1 MPLKTKILR
10 RLTKIS
16 LSFFLLFCLSISV
29 VAQEVI
35 TIDSTGVVEN
45 KQEKLNQE
53 KATKDSVSTF
63 KKFKAEGVS
72 AVVGDYV
79 ILEFDI
85 DKSYLE
91 FEQNGVDISTI
102 DRCQMLGKLMED
114 KLYVHHAIQDS
125 IIITDAEIEPEVDQ
139 VFQYMVAQ
147 VGSEEKVVEYYR
159 KNNVTE
165 LKAELLK
172 ARKEIRL
179 TERMQEKIVSDVT
192 VTPEE
197 VRTFFF
203 SIPVEERPV
212 FGAEIEVAQLVVEP
226 EVTEEARQNVINRL
240 KVIRSD
246 IVDNGSSFATKAV
259 LYSKDGTRTKGGLI
273 EGVRRDSPMAK
284 EFKDMAFSLLEGEV
298 SEPFETEFGF
308 HILKVD
314 KIRGQS
320 LDVRHIILFPEV
332 PQEVVDKARKK
343 IDTIRQ
349 ALIDKKLP
357 FDAAAKLYSSDKE
370 TRNNGGQLV
379 NPATF
384 DTRFDLTK
392 MDPTLSAQVY
402 NIKKGEITKV
412 YTDYDRSGKSIFKIL
427 TVTDRHEEHVADY
440 VQDYEKIHELALKE
454 KQLRA
459 IEKWQAD
466 KILETYIKVND
477 DYHSCDFT
485 NNWLYNNE

>member
-1 MPLKTKILR
+1 MQLKIKTLNYLR
-10 RLTKIS
+10 INS
-16 LSFFLLFCLSISV
+16 LSLLILLLFSV
-29 VAQEVI
+29 PTFAQEVV
-35 TIDSTGVVEN
+35 TVDSTGVVKNNDILEDN
-45 KQEKLNQE
+45 KS
-53 KATKDSVSTF
+53 TKIDSVKTF
-63 KKFKAEGVS
+63 KRFKAEGVS

-125 IIITDAEIEPEVDQ
+125 IIITDAEIQPEVDQ
-139 VFQYMVAQ
+139 VMEYMISQ

-159 KNNVTE
+159 KKNIAE
-165 LKAELLK
+165 LKADLLK

-179 TERMQEKIVSDVT
+179 TERMQEQIVSNIT
-192 VTPEE
+192 ITPEE

-203 SIPVEERPV
+203 SIPVDERPI
-212 FGAEIEVAQLVVEP
+212 FGTELEIAQLVVEP
-226 EVTEEARQNVINRL
+226 QVTEKAKQNVINRL
-240 KVIRSD
+240 KVMRSD

-314 KIRGQS
+314 KIRGQTV
-320 LDVRHIILFPEV
+320 DVRHIILFPEV
-332 PQEVVDKARKK
+332 SNQIIEEARTK

-349 ALIDKKLP
+349 SIIDEKLP
-357 FDAAAKLYSSDKE
+357 FDAAAKLYSNDKE
-370 TRNNGGQLV
+370 TRNNGGQLM

-402 NIKKGEITKV
+402 NIKKGEVTKV
-412 YTDYDRSGKSIFKIL
+412 FTDTDRTGKSIFKIL
-427 TVTDRHEEHVADY
+427 TVTDRHDEHVADY
-440 VQDYEKIHELALKE
+440 VKDYEKIHELAIKE
-454 KQLRA
+454 KQLKA

-466 KILETYIKVND
+466 KIKETYVKVNED
-477 DYHSCDFT
+477 FYDCDFT
-485 NNWLYNNE
+485 NNWLYNND

>member
-1 MPLKTKILR
+1 MQLKIKILKHLKTN
-10 RLTKIS
+10 S
-16 LSFFLLFCLSISV
+16 LLLLLMFLMSASAYAQV
-29 VAQEVI
+29 VV
-35 TIDSTGVVEN
+35 TVDSTGVAEN
-45 KQEKLNQE
+45 KEMIKE
-53 KATKDSVSTF
+53 DTSAKVDSVRTF
-63 KKFKAEGVS
+63 KRFKAEGVS
-72 AVVGDYV
+72 AVVGDFV

-91 FEQNGVDISTI
+91 FEQNGVDISSI

-125 IIITDAEIEPEVDQ
+125 IIITDEEIKPEVDQ
-139 VFQYMVAQ
+139 VLEYMVTQ
-147 VGSEEKVVEYYR
+147 VGSIEKVVEYYR
-159 KNNVTE
+159 KLNEAE
-165 LKAELLK
+165 LRADLLK

-179 TERMQEKIVSDVT
+179 TERMQEKIVSNIT
-192 VTPEE
+192 ITPEE

-203 SIPVEERPV
+203 SIPPEERPV
-212 FGAEIEVAQLVVEP
+212 FGTEIEIAQLVVEP
-226 EVTEEARQNVINRL
+226 QVTDAAKQKVINRL
-240 KVIRSD
+240 KEIRSD

-259 LYSKDGTRTKGGLI
+259 LYSKDGTRAKGGLI

-308 HILKVD
+308 HLLKVD

-320 LDVRHIILFPEV
+320 VDVRHIILFPEV
-332 PQEVVDKARKK
+332 SNEIVNEARAK

-349 ALIDKKLP
+349 GILDEKIP
-357 FDAAAKLYSSDKE
+357 FAAAAELYSDDNE
-370 TRNNGGQLV
+370 TRNNGGQLM

-402 NIKKGEITKV
+402 NIKKGEVTKV
-412 YTDYDRSGKSIFKIL
+412 YTDSDRTGKSIFKIL
-427 TVTDRHEEHVADY
+427 TVTGRHDEHTADY
-440 VQDYEKIHELALKE
+440 VKDYEKIHELAIKE

-459 IEKWQAD
+459 IEEWQTE
-466 KILETYIKVND
+466 KIKETYIKVND
-477 DYHSCDFT
+477 DYQECDFT
-485 NNWLYNNE
+485 NNWLYYNE

>member
-1 MPLKTKILR
+1 MQLKIKILKHLKTNSLIL
-10 RLTKIS
+10 L
-16 LSFFLLFCLSISV
+16 LMFLMSATAFAQV
-29 VAQEVI
+29 VV
-35 TIDSTGVVEN
+35 TVDSTGVAEN
-45 KQEKLNQE
+45 KEIIKE
-53 KATKDSVSTF
+53 ETPVKSDTVRTF
-63 KKFKAEGVS
+63 RRFKAEGVG

-91 FEQNGVDISTI
+91 FEQNGVDITTI
-102 DRCQMLGKLMED
+102 DRCQMIGKLMED

-125 IIITDAEIEPEVDQ
+125 IIITDAEIQPEVDQ
-139 VFQYMVAQ
+139 VLEYMVSQ
-147 VGSEEKVVEYYR
+147 VGSIEKVVEYYR
-159 KNNVTE
+159 KLNEAE
-165 LKAELLK
+165 LRADLLK

-179 TERMQEKIVSDVT
+179 TERMQEKIVANIT
-192 VTPEE
+192 ITPEE

-203 SIPVEERPV
+203 SIPPEERPV
-212 FGAEIEVAQLVVEP
+212 FGTEIEIAQLVIEP
-226 EVTEEARQNVINRL
+226 QVTDAAKQKVINRL
-240 KVIRSD
+240 KEIRSD

-314 KIRGQS
+314 KIRGQAV
-320 LDVRHIILFPEV
+320 DVRHIILFPEV
-332 PQEVVDKARKK
+332 SSQIVNEAKAK

-349 ALIDKKLP
+349 SILDGKIP
-357 FDAAAKLYSSDKE
+357 FSEAAELYSDDSE
-370 TRNNGGQLV
+370 TRNSGGQLM

-402 NIKKGEITKV
+402 NIKKGEVTKV
-412 YTDYDRSGKSIFKIL
+412 YTDSDRTGKNIFKIL
-427 TVTDRHEEHVADY
+427 TVTGRHDEHVADY
-440 VQDYEKIHELALKE
+440 VNDYEKIHALAIKE
-454 KQLRA
+454 KQLQA
-459 IEKWQAD
+459 IEEWQAE
-466 KILETYIKVND
+466 KIIETYIKVND
-477 DYHSCDFT
+477 DYQECDFT

>member
-1 MPLKTKILR
+1 MQLKIKILKY
-10 RLTKIS
+10 LNTTS
-16 LSFFLLFCLSISV
+16 FLLVLTILISV
-29 VAQEVI
+29 PAFAQEVV
-35 TIDSTGVVEN
+35 TVDSTGVAKSNDIIKGEN
-45 KQEKLNQE
+45 
-53 KATKDSVSTF
+53 ATKLDSVKTF
-63 KKFKAEGVS
+63 KRFKAEGVS

-125 IIITDAEIEPEVDQ
+125 IIITDAEIQPEVDQ
-139 VFQYMVAQ
+139 VLEYMISQ

-159 KNNVTE
+159 KKNITE
-165 LKAELLK
+165 LKADLLK

-179 TERMQEKIVSDVT
+179 TERMQEKIVANIT
-192 VTPEE
+192 ITPEE

-203 SIPVEERPV
+203 SIPVDERPV
-212 FGAEIEVAQLVVEP
+212 FGAELEIAHLVVEP
-226 EVTEEARQNVINRL
+226 QVTDEAKQKVINRL
-240 KVIRSD
+240 KELRSD

-273 EGVRRDSPMAK
+273 EDVRRDSPMAK

-314 KIRGQS
+314 KIRGQTV
-320 LDVRHIILFPEV
+320 DVRHIILFPEV
-332 PQEVVDKARKK
+332 SSQIIKEAREK

-349 ALIDKKLP
+349 SIIDKKIP
-357 FDAAAKLYSSDKE
+357 FDAAAKLYSDDKE
-370 TRNNGGQLV
+370 TRNNGGQLM

-402 NIKKGEITKV
+402 NVKKGEVTKV
-412 YTDYDRSGKSIFKIL
+412 YTDSDRTGKNIFKIL
-427 TVTDRHEEHVADY
+427 TVTGRHDEHVADY
-440 VQDYEKIHELALKE
+440 VKDYEKVHELAIKE

-459 IEKWQAD
+459 IEDWQAE
-466 KILETYIKVND
+466 KIKETYIKVNE
-477 DYHSCDFT
+477 DYQECDFT
-485 NNWLYNNE
+485 NNWLYNNN

>member
-1 MPLKTKILR
+1 MRLKIKTLKYLKTIN
-10 RLTKIS
+10 LT
-16 LSFFLLFCLSISV
+16 LLLLFLFSATAF
-29 VAQEVI
+29 AQEVV
-35 TIDSTGVVEN
+35 TVDSTGVAKNTDLIEEG
-45 KQEKLNQE
+45 KSIK
-53 KATKDSVSTF
+53 KDSVKTF
-63 KKFKAEGVS
+63 KRFKAEGVS

-125 IIITDAEIEPEVDQ
+125 IIITDAEIQPEVDQ
-139 VFQYMVAQ
+139 VLEYMVSQ

-159 KNNVTE
+159 KNNITE
-165 LKAELLK
+165 LKADLLK

-179 TERMQEKIVSDVT
+179 TERMQERIVSNIT
-192 VTPEE
+192 ITPEE

-203 SIPVEERPV
+203 SIPVNERPV
-212 FGAEIEVAQLVVEP
+212 FGTEIEIAQLVVEP
-226 EVTEEARQNVINRL
+226 QVTDKAKQDVINRL
-240 KVIRSD
+240 KEIRSD

-259 LYSKDGTRTKGGLI
+259 LYSKDGTRSKGGLI

-314 KIRGQS
+314 KIRGQTV
-320 LDVRHIILFPEV
+320 DVRHIILFPEV
-332 PQEVVDKARKK
+332 SNQIVKDARTK

-349 ALIDKKLP
+349 SIIDDEIL
-357 FDAAAKLYSSDKE
+357 FDAAAKLYSDDKE

-392 MDPTLSAQVY
+392 MDPTLSAQIY

-412 YTDYDRSGKSIFKIL
+412 YTDADRSGKSIFKIL
-427 TVTDRHEEHVADY
+427 TVTGRHDEHTADY
-440 VQDYEKIHELALKE
+440 VKDYEKVHELAIKE

-459 IEKWQAD
+459 IEEWQAA
-466 KILETYIKVND
+466 KIKETYIKVNE
-477 DYHSCDFT
+477 DYHNCDFT
-485 NNWLYNNE
+485 NNWLYNN

>member
-1 MPLKTKILR
+1 M
-10 RLTKIS
+10 
-16 LSFFLLFCLSISV
+16 LLFFAAQTF
-29 VAQEVI
+29 AQEVV
-35 TIDSTGVVEN
+35 TVDSTGVA
-45 KQEKLNQE
+45 KQNDLI
-53 KATKDSVSTF
+53 KDEVSMKSDSIKPF
-63 KKFKAEGVS
+63 KRFKAEGVS

-91 FEQNGVDISTI
+91 FEQNGVDITTI

-114 KLYVHHAIQDS
+114 KLYVHHALQDS
-125 IIITDAEIEPEVDQ
+125 IIIADAEIQPEVDQ
-139 VFQYMVAQ
+139 VLEYMIAQ
-147 VGSEEKVVEYYR
+147 VGSVEKVVEYYR
-159 KNNVTE
+159 KKNVAE

-179 TERMQEKIVSDVT
+179 TERMQEKIVSNIT
-192 VTPEE
+192 ITPEE

-203 SIPVEERPV
+203 SIPVDERPI
-212 FGAEIEVAQLVVEP
+212 FGAELEIAQLVVEP
-226 EVTEEARQNVINRL
+226 QVTDKAKQNVINRL
-240 KVIRSD
+240 NVMRSD

-259 LYSKDGTRTKGGLI
+259 LYSKDGTRSKGGLI

-314 KIRGQS
+314 KIRGQTV
-320 LDVRHIILFPEV
+320 DVRHIILFPEV
-332 PQEVVDKARKK
+332 SSQIVKEARAK

-349 ALIDKKLP
+349 AIIDEKLS

-370 TRNNGGQLV
+370 TKNNGGQLV

-392 MDPTLSAQVY
+392 MDPTLSAQIY

-412 YTDYDRSGKSIFKIL
+412 YTDTDRTGKNIFKIL
-427 TVTDRHEEHVADY
+427 TVTGRHDEHTADY
-440 VQDYEKIHELALKE
+440 VKDYEKIHELAIKE

-459 IEKWQAD
+459 IEEWQAT
-466 KILETYIKVND
+466 KIIETYIKVNE
-477 DYHSCDFT
+477 DYQECDFT
-485 NNWLYNNE
+485 NNWLYNNN

>member
-1 MPLKTKILR
+1 MQLKIKTLNYLR
-10 RLTKIS
+10 TNS
-16 LSFFLLFCLSISV
+16 LSLLILLLFSV
-29 VAQEVI
+29 PTFAQEVV
-35 TIDSTGVVEN
+35 TVDSTGVVKNNDILEDN
-45 KQEKLNQE
+45 KS
-53 KATKDSVSTF
+53 TKIDSVKTF
-63 KKFKAEGVS
+63 KRFKAEGVS

-125 IIITDAEIEPEVDQ
+125 IIITDAEIQPEVDQ
-139 VFQYMVAQ
+139 VMEYMISQ

-159 KNNVTE
+159 KKNIAE
-165 LKAELLK
+165 LKADLLK

-179 TERMQEKIVSDVT
+179 TERMQEQIVSNIT
-192 VTPEE
+192 ITPEE

-203 SIPVEERPV
+203 SIPVDERPI
-212 FGAEIEVAQLVVEP
+212 FGTELEIAQLVVEP
-226 EVTEEARQNVINRL
+226 QVTEKAKQNVINRL
-240 KVIRSD
+240 KVMRSD

-314 KIRGQS
+314 KIRGQTV
-320 LDVRHIILFPEV
+320 DVRHIILFPEV
-332 PQEVVDKARKK
+332 SNQIIEEARTK

-349 ALIDKKLP
+349 SIIDEKLP
-357 FDAAAKLYSSDKE
+357 FDAAAKLYSNDKE
-370 TRNNGGQLV
+370 TRNNGGQLM

-402 NIKKGEITKV
+402 NIKKGEVTKV
-412 YTDYDRSGKSIFKIL
+412 FTDTDRTGKSIFKIL
-427 TVTDRHEEHVADY
+427 TVTDRHDEHVADY
-440 VQDYEKIHELALKE
+440 VKDYEKIHELAIKE
-454 KQLRA
+454 KQLKA

-466 KILETYIKVND
+466 KIKETYVKVNED
-477 DYHSCDFT
+477 FYDCDFT
-485 NNWLYNNE
+485 NNWLYNND

>member
-1 MPLKTKILR
+1 MQLKIKTLKYLKTNSLILIV
-10 RLTKIS
+10 L
-16 LSFFLLFCLSISV
+16 LLFSTHTF
-29 VAQEVI
+29 AQEVV
-35 TIDSTGVVEN
+35 TVDSTGVA
-45 KQEKLNQE
+45 KQNDLLEDGKS
-53 KATKDSVSTF
+53 TKKDTVKPF
-63 KKFKAEGVS
+63 KRFKAEGVS

-91 FEQNGVDISTI
+91 FEQNGVDITSL

-114 KLYVHHAIQDS
+114 KLYVHHALQDS
-125 IIITDAEIEPEVDQ
+125 IIITDAEIQPEVDQ
-139 VFQYMVAQ
+139 VLEYMISQ
-147 VGSEEKVVEYYR
+147 VGSVEKVVEYYR
-159 KNNVTE
+159 KKNIAE

-179 TERMQEKIVSDVT
+179 TERMQEKIVSNIT
-192 VTPEE
+192 ITPEE

-203 SIPVEERPV
+203 SIPVDERPI
-212 FGAEIEVAQLVVEP
+212 FGAELEIAQLVVEP
-226 EVTEEARQNVINRL
+226 QVTEEAKQNVINRL
-240 KVIRSD
+240 KLMRSD
-246 IVDNGSSFATKAV
+246 IVDNESSFATKAV
-259 LYSKDGTRTKGGLI
+259 LYSKDGTRSKGGLI

-314 KIRGQS
+314 KIRGQTV
-320 LDVRHIILFPEV
+320 DVRHIILFPEV
-332 PQEVVDKARKK
+332 SSQIVKEARAK

-349 ALIDKKLP
+349 SILDEKIP
-357 FDAAAKLYSSDKE
+357 FDAAAKLYSDDKE
-370 TRNNGGQLV
+370 TRNNGGQLM

-412 YTDYDRSGKSIFKIL
+412 YTDSDRTGKSIFKIL
-427 TVTDRHEEHVADY
+427 TVTGRHEEHTADY
-440 VQDYEKIHELALKE
+440 VKDYEKIHELAIKE

-459 IEKWQAD
+459 IEKWQAT
-466 KILETYIKVND
+466 KIIETYIKVNE
-477 DYHSCDFT
+477 DYQECDFT
-485 NNWLYNNE
+485 NNWLYNNN